1 MRSDSRTEMKALVG
15 TEASRLT
22 LDRVWAVI
30 AGAIPAAGG
39 LAIKMSTVDLAY
51 HLRLG
56 AQVLRG
62 SFPRVDSFTFSAP
75 GLPWTDQQWG
85 AQVLMTLAHRVDG
98 WNSLLLLKSAL
109 IAATFL
115 LVFVTCRGAGASA
128 RAAAGLT
135 VAGYMV
141 SAQNLGMR
149 PQLFAAPLFAA
160 VLWISAGRR
169 EHPARQWAIPVLVAI
184 WCNVHGSFV
193 LGPAL
198 VGLDWLEDL
207 RTRSP
212 GVRRTLLIG
221 ALSVAATVVNPFG
234 WRVWRYA
241 VDIATNPRVTRFA
254 SEWEPTTIRTF
265 TGAALFVSVA
275 GVAVFFSRRSRP
287 VPWTTLL
294 RLAFFF
300 ALALPAIRGA
310 LWWGLAAPPALAWC
324 LAARP
329 TPVGDDRRGS
339 PVMNRIMVATVL
351 LGLAVTLPWWRSSDP
366 AGASPPLLTSAP
378 DDLVAATASA
388 TVAGDRVWVDQVWAS
403 WFEYRLP
410 DRLTFVDSRIELFPD
425 RVWTDYLDVANGREG
440 WQGILSRWQVDVVV
454 LSTLQS
460 SELLERIAYDPGWRR
475 VFTGDD
481 GSVYIR
487 T

>member
-1 MRSDSRTEMKALVG
+1 MRGILDRDTGVPRPRRAPGLSI
-15 TEASRLT
+15 
-22 LDRVWAVI
+22 DRVWTLI
-30 AGAIPAAGG
+30 AIAIPAIGG

-56 AQVLRG
+56 DQILHG
-62 SFPRVDSFTFSAP
+62 TLPRIDSFTFSAP

-85 AQVLMTLAHRVDG
+85 AQALMTLAHRLDG
-98 WNSLLLLKSAL
+98 WNSLLLMKSAL
-109 IAATFL
+109 IAVTF
-115 LVFVTCRGAGASA
+115 VFVFRACRSAGASV

-135 VAGYMV
+135 VAGYLV

-169 EHPARQWAIPVLVAI
+169 EHSARQWAIPVLVVI

-212 GVRRTLLIG
+212 AARRTFLIG
-221 ALSVAATVVNPFG
+221 AISVAATVVNPFG
-234 WRVWRYA
+234 WHVWSY
-241 VDIATNPRVTRFA
+241 VVEISTNPTITRFA

-265 TGAALFVSVA
+265 TGVALFLSVA
-275 GVAVFFSRRSRP
+275 GVVVFFSRRPGP

-294 RLAFFF
+294 RLGFFF

-310 LWWGLAAPPALAWC
+310 LWWGLAAPPALASC
-324 LAARP
+324 LAPRAAS
-329 TPVGDDRRGS
+329 GHEERRGS
-339 PVMNRIMVATVL
+339 PMMNRIMVATVV
-351 LGLAVTLPWWRSSDP
+351 LGLAVALPWWRDSGS
-366 AGASPPLLTSAP
+366 AGASPPLLTEAP
-378 DDLVAATASA
+378 DDLVEAAALSS
-388 TVAGDRVWVDQVWAS
+388 GSGGRVWVDQVWGS

-410 DRLTFVDSRIELFPD
+410 DRLLFVDSRIELFPQA
-425 RVWTDYLDVANGREG
+425 VWTDYLDVANGREG
-440 WQGILSRWQVDVVV
+440 WQNVLDRWQVDVAV
-454 LSTLQS
+454 LSTRQS
-460 SELLERIAYDPGWRR
+460 GELLERIAHDPGWQR
-475 VFTGDD
+475 TYTNDD
-481 GSVYIR
+481 GSVYVR